1 LLASPNARRLAREIG
16 IDLSSVRGSG
26 PGGRIVSEDVEEFEA
41 PVPTGTGTP
50 PAPTRAAALAAAG
63 PLVRRHAVSKGV
75 DLDQVLGTGP
85 AGRIRREDVDAVAA
99 TAAAGKPTTK
109 TEVSVDAEET
119 VIPLTGMRAAIAQ
132 RMHTSLHEMAQL
144 THGYEVRLDGVVW
157 AKAGAMVARKG
168 GVKFTRQ
175 GVMEQGL
182 GNLLKKMVSGE
193 GMQLMKVEGE
203 GRVYLADAGKKITLL
218 RLAGE
223 AIFVNGNDV
232 LAIEAGIENKITMM
246 RKVAGML
253 SGGLFNVRLSGHGI
267 VAITSHYEPL
277 TLPVN
282 AQTGPVFTDPN
293 ATVAWSGGLT
303 PEIITDI
310 SLGTLLGRGSGESVQ
325 LRFAGE
331 GWVVV
336 QPYEEVVFQA
346 KE

>member
-1 LLASPNARRLAREIG
+1 
-16 IDLSSVRGSG
+16 
-26 PGGRIVSEDVEEFEA
+26 
-41 PVPTGTGTP
+41 
-50 PAPTRAAALAAAG
+50 
-63 PLVRRHAVSKGV
+63 
-75 DLDQVLGTGP
+75 
-85 AGRIRREDVDAVAA
+85 
-99 TAAAGKPTTK
+99 
-109 TEVSVDAEET
+109 
-119 VIPLTGMRAAIAQ
+119 M
-132 RMHTSLHEMAQL
+132 
-144 THGYEVRLDGVVW
+144 VW
-157 AKAGAMVARKG
+157 AKAGSMVARKG

-175 GVMEQGL
+175 GIMEQGL

-193 GMQLMKVEGE
+193 GMQLMKMEGE

-232 LAIEAGIENKITMM
+232 LAIESGIESRITMM

-253 SGGLFNVRLSGHGI
+253 SGGLFNVRLSGSAL
-267 VAITSHYEPL
+267 VAINSHYEPL

-310 SLGTLLGRGSGESVQ
+310 SLGTLLGRGSGESIQ